1 MMRDRCLE
9 TDPIER
15 EVAHRPWP
23 LPSGPW
29 VMFQSWRELLF
40 AHWPVDPG
48 VLRPLV
54 PSALELD
61 PFDGR
66 AWIGLTPFWL
76 TGLRARLL
84 PPLPGTSS
92 FPEMNLRTYVRVE
105 DRPGIFFFS
114 LDAGNL
120 LAILGARLGYGL
132 PYYSAQMQI
141 EKRDGWIHCSSRRR
155 ASEARFIGRY
165 RPSGPKFV
173 PQEGSLEHFLVERY
187 ALYRVFSSGRIL
199 RGEIHHRPWLLQPAE
214 AEIEQ
219 NTVPAA
225 HGIELPTDPPLL
237 HYSARQDT
245 LVWPPHLLA
254 PRHH

>member
-1 MMRDRCLE
+1 MVGDRCLGA
-9 TDPIER
+9 DQIER

-23 LPSGPW
+23 MPGGPW

-40 AHWPVDPG
+40 AHWPIDPG

-61 PFDGR
+61 SFDGR

-84 PPLPGTSS
+84 PPLPGISS

-105 DRPGIFFFS
+105 NRPGIFFFS

-132 PYYSAQMQI
+132 PYYSAQMRI
-141 EKRDGWIHCSSRRR
+141 EQHAGWTRYSSRRR
-155 ASEARFIGRY
+155 GSEARFLARY

-173 PQEGSLEHFLVERY
+173 PRKGSLEHFLVERY
-187 ALYRVFSSGRIL
+187 AFYRVFTSGRIL
-199 RGEIHHRPWLLQPAE
+199 RGEIHHRPWLLQPAH

-219 NTVPAA
+219 NSVPAA
-225 HGIELPTDPPLL
+225 YGIELTPDPPLL

-254 PRHH
+254 PGS